1 MLYYYTRILAEPVQS
16 LFLTILL
23 TRGLVRNIK
32 TFCLREYPQMALLLR
47 ASRCLFLPRQKHE
60 YKRNGHDRRRY
71 HDRLECAR
79 VDVDAGKLHKRQR
92 EYSKEPES
100 HNNSYEVVVSL
111 QESREPKPIYLFPV
125 AANAFSSV
133 AGHICGNSAR
143 RTYSAFTKVA
153 FSLCKPRATNGTA
166 LLLLLVS
173 HCATICYYELL
184 NNITLSCVKQNLNLL
199 IWTVGKG
206 SKNSYT

>member
-1 MLYYYTRILAEPVQS
+1 
-16 LFLTILL
+16 
-23 TRGLVRNIK
+23 
-32 TFCLREYPQMALLLR
+32 MAPLR
-47 ASRCLFLPRQKHE
+47 ASRCLFLPRHKHE

-71 HDRLECAR
+71 QDRLECTR
-79 VDVDAGKLHKRQR
+79 VDVYASKLHKWQR
-92 EYSKEPES
+92 EYSEEPES
-100 HNNSYEVVVSL
+100 YNDSYEIVVSL

-125 AANAFSSV
+125 ADDAFGSV
-133 AGHICGNSAR
+133 AGHICWHSAR

-153 FSLCKPRATNGTA
+153 FSLSEPRAANGTA

-173 HCATICYYELL
+173 HCATIYYHELP

-199 IWTVGKG
+199 ILTVGEG